1 MSEKKPHLNLIM
13 AGHVDHGKSTTT
25 GHLLYELGVVDQK
38 KLKEIEEEAKKR
50 GKEFAKYAWIL
61 DTYKE
66 ERERDMTID
75 LTFLKFETKKY
86 FFTIIDAPGHRDF
99 VKNMVTGA
107 SQADAAIL
115 VVSAKKGEFEAGI
128 GATGQTRE
136 HAFLLRT
143 MGVNQLAIAINK
155 MDDPSVNYSK
165 ERYEEV
171 KKGVLDLL
179 KQLGYPVDKIR
190 VVPISAWYGDN
201 LIERSKNMPWY
212 TGPTLVEAL
221 DEFTIPPR
229 PVDKPLRIPIEAVYS
244 ITGVGTVPVGK
255 VESGRLRVGDTVVV
269 MPSGKKGEVRSIET
283 HHTPIQEALPGD
295 NIGFNIKG
303 IAKEDVKRGDVVGH
317 VSNPPT
323 VANSFIARIF
333 VIYHP
338 TSIAVGYTPVMHI
351 HTATVATKFEEIQK
365 KLDIRTGATIEEN
378 PKFIKQGDA
387 AIVKLRPIR
396 PVIVEKYSE
405 FPALGR
411 FAIRD
416 MGRTIAAGVVL
427 DVEPAKI

>member
-1 MSEKKPHLNLIM
+1 MSEKKPHLNLIV

-115 VVSAKKGEFEAGI
+115 VISAKKGEFEAGI

-143 MGVNQLAIAINK
+143 MGVNQLVIAINK

-171 KKGVLDLL
+171 KKGILDLL

-201 LIERSKNMPWY
+201 LIERSKNTPWY

-221 DEFTIPPR
+221 DEFIIPPR

>member
-1 MSEKKPHLNLIM
+1 
-13 AGHVDHGKSTTT
+13 
-25 GHLLYELGVVDQK
+25 
-38 KLKEIEEEAKKR
+38 
-50 GKEFAKYAWIL
+50 
-61 DTYKE
+61 
-66 ERERDMTID
+66 
-75 LTFLKFETKKY
+75 
-86 FFTIIDAPGHRDF
+86 
-99 VKNMVTGA
+99 
-107 SQADAAIL
+107 
-115 VVSAKKGEFEAGI
+115 
-128 GATGQTRE
+128 
-136 HAFLLRT
+136 
-143 MGVNQLAIAINK
+143 MGVNQLVVAINK

-221 DEFTIPPR
+221 DEFVIPPR

-255 VESGRLRVGDTVVV
+255 VESGRLRVGDTVVI

-295 NIGFNIKG
+295 NIGFNVKG
-303 IAKEDVKRGDVVGH
+303 IAKEEIRRGDVVGH
-317 VSNPPT
+317 PNNPPT
-323 VANSFIARIF
+323 VVSSFIARIF

-365 KLDIRTGATIEEN
+365 KLDIRTGATIEVN
-378 PKFIKQGDA
+378 PKFIKQGEA

-416 MGRTIAAGVVL
+416 MGRTIAAGIVL